1 MNFPSLPLERLLSAE
16 LADKRQRA
24 LSAELVPSDNAL
36 ISAVQKCE
44 HAAFGQLFD
53 RDNGIVRAVVRRIV
67 RDPADVE
74 DVVQDA
80 FLTVYQKSRT
90 FDPVK
95 GTLYTWVCFIA
106 RYKAI
111 RYWHRQRSR
120 DWQAANV
127 DEETGVRELEHS
139 WRDPARHVD
148 FERCLETA
156 LASLSEAQRQ
166 TMILYFYEGLTLSEV
181 AAQLGESLPNARH
194 HLYRGI
200 DRLRRELDRR
210 RLLAGYAEYDTCR
223 SNDR

>member
-1 MNFPSLPLERLLSAE
+1 MNSLSLSVERLLSAE
-16 LADKRQRA
+16 LSAKRERA

-36 ISAVQKCE
+36 IGAIQKGD

-53 RDNGIVRAVVRRIV
+53 RYSGIVRAVVRRIV
-67 RDPADVE
+67 REPADVE

-80 FLTVYQKSRT
+80 FLNVYQKSGT
-90 FDPVK
+90 FDPGK
-95 GTLYTWVCFIA
+95 GAVHTWLCSIA

-111 RYWHRQRSR
+111 RCWHQRRSR

-127 DEETGVRELEHS
+127 DDGEGLREAECGEF
-139 WRDPARHVD
+139 DPVRHVD

-181 AAQLGESLPNARH
+181 AAQLSESLPNVRH

-200 DRLRRELDRR
+200 ERLRRELDRR
-210 RLLAGYAEYDTCR
+210 RLLAGYVEYETCR
-223 SNDR
+223 RNDA